1 MVMLEIN
8 EETIALID
16 RTLEEDLDGGIDVTS
31 MATVPDDLESD
42 AKLVA
47 KAEGVIAGID
57 IAQLVMKRCGIESF
71 QSQKNDGDRVK
82 EGDLVASMSGEAR
95 SILLAERTALNF
107 MTHLS
112 GIATLTSRWVN
123 AVAGTKVKIRD
134 TRKTT
139 PGLRSL
145 EKYAVRIG
153 GGVNHR
159 STLAEQAL
167 IKDNHIAASGSLTV
181 AFLALRKE
189 FPDIEVEVEVDNLD
203 QLREALGCGARLI
216 MLDNMDLEM
225 TREAVAITAGRAELE
240 SSGGLSLAN
249 ARAYAQTGVDYLA
262 VGALTHSAPA
272 LDISL
277 DISDRTSST
286 KGSK

>member
-112 GIATLTSRWVN
+112 GIATLTSRWVS

-203 QLREALGCGARLI
+203 QLREALGCGVRLI